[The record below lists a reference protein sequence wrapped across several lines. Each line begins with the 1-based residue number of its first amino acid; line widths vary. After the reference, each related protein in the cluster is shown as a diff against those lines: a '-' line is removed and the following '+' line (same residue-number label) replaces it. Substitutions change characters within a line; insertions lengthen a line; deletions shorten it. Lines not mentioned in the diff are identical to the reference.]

1 MSREMTIVRSE
12 YSTWCN
18 VYLSVMP
25 LLPLERDAVGR
36 DRGEHD
42 QGGRRGLQVGLDDH
56 GGRRGARTP
65 VHVHGVDAELV
76 GMGVGEEGGLGVM

>member
-1 MSREMTIVRSE
+1 M
-12 YSTWCN
+12 
-18 VYLSVMP
+18 
-25 LLPLERDAVGR
+25 
-36 DRGEHD
+36 
-42 QGGRRGLQVGLDDH
+42 GLDDH